1 LGSPL
6 PAPYSGQANADR
18 AVDAALAKAKAEQKL
33 ALIDAGGNWSED
45 ARMLAGFMALPEVKR
60 FIYAHYVVVNVDVER
75 LNKNLQ
81 IPARWGIVDHLA
93 GVPAVLIIDPSDDSL
108 VDREQG
114 VALAHD
120 AARDRRLDGAPGERV
135 VPMIAA

>member
-1 LGSPL
+1 
-6 PAPYSGQANADR
+6 
-18 AVDAALAKAKAEQKL
+18 
-33 ALIDAGGNWSED
+33 
-45 ARMLAGFMALPEVKR
+45 MLAGFMALPEVKR
-60 FIYAHYVVVNVDVER
+60 FIDAHYVVVNLDVER

-114 VALAHD
+114 VALAH
-120 AARDRRLDGAPGERV
+120 ARRTKPQEMADWMTHWVKELFG
-135 VPMIAA
+135 